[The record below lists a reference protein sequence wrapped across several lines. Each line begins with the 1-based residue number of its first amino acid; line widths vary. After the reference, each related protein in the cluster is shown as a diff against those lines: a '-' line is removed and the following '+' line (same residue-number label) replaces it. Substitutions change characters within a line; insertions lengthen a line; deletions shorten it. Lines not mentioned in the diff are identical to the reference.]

1 MQQPPGSIAIG
12 IDVGGTWLR
21 AAAVDQAGQVPAR
34 RRRPVAHGDSADQ
47 LVARLVDT
55 VTALRDEAGIDAE
68 AKVPLGLALPGMLDR
83 DRGAVTRSINLPF
96 LQQQPIAGQLADRTG
111 QPCTLLTDAEAA
123 TWGEYAA
130 HRPKPKRFV
139 HLRLGTGIA
148 CGVVI
153 DGHLQNLDP
162 GRDTHLE
169 VLIVD
174 KSPSAIRCRCG
185 LSGCLETVAS
195 GVALEELARQRGLR
209 DGITG
214 LERAWQQCDDE
225 ARCTIQAI
233 ANALSVALDNLTERF
248 HPDVSCVGGGGARR
262 LPCLFEQVT
271 ARRHPRHGNTD
282 DNAAVSIESACLAD
296 DAGVIGA
303 ALLAMRSM

>member
-21 AAAVDQAGQVPAR
+21 TAAVDQAGQVPAR
-34 RRRPVAHGDSADQ
+34 RRRAVAGGDSADQ

-55 VTALRDEAGIDAE
+55 VAELRDEAGIDAD
-68 AKVPLGLALPGMLDR
+68 ARIPLGLALPGMLDR
-83 DRGAVTRSINLPF
+83 ARRAVTRSINLPF
-96 LQQQPIAGQLADRTG
+96 LEDQPIAGQLADRTG
-111 QPCTLLTDAEAA
+111 QPCTLWTDAEAA
-123 TWGEYAA
+123 TWGEYVS
-130 HRPKPKRFV
+130 RREKPKRFV

-162 GRDTHLE
+162 DRDTHLE

-195 GVALEELARQRGLR
+195 GVALEELARQHGLR

-214 LERAWQQCDDE
+214 LERAWQRGDDE

-248 HPDVSCVGGGGARR
+248 HPDVICVGGGVTSR
-262 LPCLFEQVT
+262 LPCLLEQVT
-271 ARRHPRHGNTD
+271 ARRHARHRKIE
-282 DNAAVSIESACLAD
+282 DNAPIRIESARVAD
-296 DAGVIGA
+296 DAGMIGA
-303 ALLAMRSM
+303 ALLAMQST